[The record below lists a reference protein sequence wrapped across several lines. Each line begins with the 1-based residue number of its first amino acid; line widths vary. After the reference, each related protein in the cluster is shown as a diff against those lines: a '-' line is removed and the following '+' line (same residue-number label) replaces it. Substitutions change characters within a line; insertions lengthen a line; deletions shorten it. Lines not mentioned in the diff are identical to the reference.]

1 MLTKEELPI
10 CPVATTVNLI
20 GNKWK
25 ILIIRNLLAQE
36 KVRFKD
42 LKEGIEGISQ
52 KVLTDDL
59 RSLEADGL
67 IIRTA
72 YPEIPPR
79 VEYELSPL
87 GKSLK
92 PIIDAMANWGNK
104 YLEIKNN

>member
-25 ILIIRNLLAQE
+25 ILIIRDLLSKE
-36 KVRFKD
+36 KLRFKD
-42 LKEGIEGISQ
+42 LKNGIEGISQ

-87 GKSLK
+87 GKTLK
-92 PIIDAMANWGNK
+92 PIIDSMADWGNK
-104 YLEIKNN
+104 YLENKK